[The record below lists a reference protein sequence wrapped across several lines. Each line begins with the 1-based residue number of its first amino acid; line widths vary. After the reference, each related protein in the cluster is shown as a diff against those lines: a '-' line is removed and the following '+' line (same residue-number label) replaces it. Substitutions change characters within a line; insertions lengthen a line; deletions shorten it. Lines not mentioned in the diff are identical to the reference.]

1 MNEEHRDIV
10 TLRAMEP
17 EDLDILYKIEND
29 TRLWDVGCTN
39 VPYSRFTLHNYIAD
53 SLNDIY
59 TDKQLR
65 LMIENG
71 NGEDVGIIDLMNFE
85 PRHMR
90 AELGI
95 VIMNRYRKNGYAS
108 AAIRKIISY
117 ARNILHIHQLY
128 AFVGVD
134 NKASESLLQSIGFKK
149 SCRFTDWLY
158 KEGKY
163 NDAILM
169 QYFL

>member
-1 MNEEHRDIV
+1 MNENIKDIV

-17 EDLDILYKIEND
+17 EDLDLLYRIEND
-29 TRLWDVGCTN
+29 TKLWDVGCTN

-53 SLNDIY
+53 CMNDIY

-65 LMIENG
+65 LIIENT
-71 NGEDVGIIDLMNFE
+71 NGDVVGIIDLMNFE

-95 VIMNRYRKNGYAS
+95 VIMSRYRRKGYAT

-117 ARNILHIHQLY
+117 SRNILHIHQLY
-128 AFVGVD
+128 AFVSAD
-134 NKASESLLQSIGFKK
+134 NNASEKLFASPGFTKSSIL
-149 SCRFTDWLY
+149 TDWLY
-158 KEGKY
+158 KDGDFD
-163 NDAILM
+163 DAILM
-169 QYFL
+169 QFFL

>member
-128 AFVGVD
+128 AFVDVD
-134 NKASESLLQSIGFKK
+134 NKASESLLLSIGFKK

>member
-1 MNEEHRDIV
+1 MNENIKDIV

-17 EDLDILYKIEND
+17 EDLDLLYRIEND
-29 TRLWDVGCTN
+29 TKLWDVGCTN

-53 SLNDIY
+53 CMNDIY

-65 LMIENG
+65 LIIENT
-71 NGEDVGIIDLMNFE
+71 NGDVVGIIDLMNFE

-95 VIMNRYRKNGYAS
+95 VIMSRYRRKGYAT

-117 ARNILHIHQLY
+117 SRNILHIHQLY
-128 AFVGVD
+128 AFVSAD
-134 NKASESLLQSIGFKK
+134 NNASEKLFASLGFKK
-149 SCRFTDWLY
+149 SSILTDWLS
-158 KEGKY
+158 KDRDFD
-163 NDAILM
+163 DAILM
-169 QYFL
+169 QFFL